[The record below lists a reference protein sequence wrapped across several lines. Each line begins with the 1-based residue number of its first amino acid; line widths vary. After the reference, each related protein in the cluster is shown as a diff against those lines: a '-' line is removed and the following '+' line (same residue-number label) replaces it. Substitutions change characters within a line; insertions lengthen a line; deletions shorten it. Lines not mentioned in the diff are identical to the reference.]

1 MNMKRF
7 CALLLAALMLAPAA
21 LAEDTLLNHAVGLAC
36 LLDEMAGSETYISL
50 MSGSE
55 EMNTQVSAWAEG
67 DHEEP
72 VAVFAVSL
80 PLQTVLSLVG
90 DEDKDVTA
98 AWSANLVRQ
107 LEMRVIGSLP
117 SIINSRN
124 GAVMLAASSVCQA
137 STAFAYDSLT
147 ADVAYVL
154 LYQDAAPVMVCFTMA
169 EDGVVSASASFLA
182 GEQAASMA
190 TAEDVVALLE
200 DMPVQ
205 VEPVAMP

>member
-1 MNMKRF
+1 MNMRRF

-21 LAEDTLLNHAVGLAC
+21 LAEDTLLNHAMGLAC
-36 LLDEMAGSETYISL
+36 LLDEMAGSEAYIGL

-55 EMNTQVSAWAEG
+55 ELHAQIRAWAAG

-72 VAVFAVSL
+72 VAVFAVSM
-80 PLQTVLSLVG
+80 PLQTVLSQVG
-90 DEDKDVTA
+90 DEAEDTTA
-98 AWSANLVRQ
+98 DWSANLVRQ
-107 LEMRVIGSLP
+107 LEMRVIDSLP

-124 GAVMLAASSVCQA
+124 GAVMLAASSVCRA
-137 STAFAYDSLT
+137 DTAFACDSLT

-154 LYQDAAPVMVCFTMA
+154 LYQDAAPVMVCFTVA

-182 GEQAASMA
+182 GEQAAAMA
-190 TAEDVVALLE
+190 TAEDVAALLG